1 MEDNAPEIR
10 FEGTEETTGGKP
22 LEIKVKVRDN
32 REDRVTSGIAGIRYQ
47 ADKGK
52 KVTLPEEDFTGDFV
66 DTYEFTVKIKGEGKH
81 TLRVEAKDQA
91 GNESAAEVTLNIS
104 GRKDVPAEVPED
116 SESGNPGRPLGGEP
130 KTEDSTQIQICATLA
145 MIAGFGCLL
154 LYFEGEN
161 GITEE
166 EKEEII
172 SRLVSWAKQGGRIR
186 RLPGVAII
194 FLFLAYYHSIGK
206 SVDVEWKEVYG
217 RS

>member
-1 MEDNAPEIR
+1 M
-10 FEGTEETTGGKP
+10 
-22 LEIKVKVRDN
+22 
-32 REDRVTSGIAGIRYQ
+32 
-47 ADKGK
+47 
-52 KVTLPEEDFTGDFV
+52 
-66 DTYEFTVKIKGEGKH
+66 
-81 TLRVEAKDQA
+81 
-91 GNESAAEVTLNIS
+91 
-104 GRKDVPAEVPED
+104 PAEVPGN
-116 SESGNPGRPLGGEP
+116 SEPGNPGRPGSPLGREP
-130 KTEDSTQIQICATLA
+130 KTGDSTQIQICATLA
-145 MIAGFGCLL
+145 MIAGFGYLL